1 RFHPPAAGS
10 RFPVL
15 VAGGSLA
22 GVLSVTLAL
31 ATGPSAPGPLRAAIP
46 ILIVL
51 WVAAMTVL
59 QAPSLALVGDVSQ
72 PELLPAT
79 VAPMVVATMLPLAL
93 WPLVQLVLE
102 RAGGP
107 LVFVLGGVAGGGA
120 AGGGAWGAGPGD
132 PGAHRTR
139 HGLSRGCLRR
149 RLRARRQLGLRGS
162 AGHPARSR
170 HAGATP
176 GARGFLV
183 VLRHRLRDE
192 RRARPAPGEGGGGRR
207 PHPLAPRE
215 LRARGRVRPVG
226 ARRLRRRRR
235 RGADARPRRRP
246 RAPLRLRPAG
256 RLRRR
261 LGRARRPVRRPLPGR
276 GDGRQ
281 RGRPAPG
288 SRQLAPGLDH
298 RAAPAQQPASVA

>member
-59 QAPSLALVGDVSQ
+59 QAPSLALVGDVPQ

-102 RAGGP
+102 PAGGP
-107 LVFVLGGVAGGGA
+107 LVFVLGGVAVVA
-120 AGGGAWGAGPGD
+120 ATLLVRRWVPRPAIPAPIAPDTGSPGV
-132 PGAHRTR
+132 AY
-139 HGLSRGCLRR
+139 
-149 RLRARRQLGLRGS
+149 
-162 AGHPARSR
+162 
-170 HAGATP
+170 AGAFAL
-176 GARGFLV
+176 GVSSAFGGLV
-183 VLRHRLRDE
+183 
-192 RRARPAPGEGGGGRR
+192 ASRPA
-207 PHPLAPRE
+207 
-215 LRARGRVRPVG
+215 
-226 ARRLRRRRR
+226 
-235 RGADARPRRRP
+235 
-246 RAPLRLRPAG
+246 
-256 RLRRR
+256 
-261 LGRARRPVRRPLPGR
+261 
-276 GDGRQ
+276 
-281 RGRPAPG
+281 
-288 SRQLAPGLDH
+288 
-298 RAAPAQQPASVA
+298 

>member
-51 WVAAMTVL
+51 WVAAMIVL

-93 WPLVQLVLE
+93 WPLMQLVLE

-107 LVFVLGGVAGGGA
+107 LVFVLGGVAVVA
-120 AGGGAWGAGPGD
+120 A
-132 PGAHRTR
+132 T
-139 HGLSRGCLRR
+139 LLVRR
-149 RLRARRQLGLRGS
+149 WV
-162 AGHPARSR
+162 P
-170 HAGATP
+170 
-176 GARGFLV
+176 
-183 VLRHRLRDE
+183 
-192 RRARPAPGEGGGGRR
+192 
-207 PHPLAPRE
+207 
-215 LRARGRVRPVG
+215 
-226 ARRLRRRRR
+226 
-235 RGADARPRRRP
+235 
-246 RAPLRLRPAG
+246 RPAG
-256 RLRRR
+256 AAPHRAPAGPPRRAFA
-261 LGRARRPVRRPLPGR
+261 RARRPRV
-276 GDGRQ
+276 Q
-281 RGRPAPG
+281 
-288 SRQLAPGLDH
+288 S
-298 RAAPAQQPASVA
+298 